1 MIGRRRVLS
10 LIGLG
15 GAALALAGCGRKGR
29 PVEVENAAYPHL
41 YPFTPYPGRPAPPAA
56 PEAPAE
62 ADADAPPPAATT
74 DTPR

>member
-15 GAALALAGCGRKGR
+15 GAALVLAGCGRKGR
-29 PVEVENAAYPHL
+29 PVEVENATYPHL
-41 YPFTPYPGRPAPPAA
+41 YPFTPYPARPAA
-56 PEAPAE
+56 PQPPAE
-62 ADADAPPPAATT
+62 ADADAPPPPATT